1 MKNYIVSLLYVLIEA
16 LCSKMF
22 LEAFADVRR
31 KNSKWLNELMFI
43 VYAIGLFIL
52 VNILSN
58 HIFLRVFVA
67 SAYIVLYAKLYLRIT
82 VLKAGILTIL
92 FQGVLGVVDYLIL
105 VVQVAFFGSMVEM
118 QDSYYMQ
125 GTMLIVLGK
134 MFLFVV
140 IIMIRLLLKKESV
153 AHLNDMEWIRF
164 LVFPCFSIFAVCG
177 MVMTS
182 GSLINQ
188 TQENV
193 YLSIALGLVGMNIV
207 VFYMIRDI
215 STREMQISEAKIFRL
230 QVENQT
236 RMYRS
241 ISENFDKQRK
251 KTHEYKNQ
259 IMCIEA
265 LIKKRRFEELS
276 EYIDVIQENLREEAD
291 AINTNHVIVDAILN
305 TKYQEML
312 EKNMV
317 FVFKIND
324 LAQISVSDEDI
335 VTILS
340 NLLNNA
346 IEACEQ
352 CSGKRIVKL
361 KMVMEDDFL
370 TISVRNT
377 FENQIFMSGEELLT
391 SKKED
396 VEEHGIG
403 VKNIVETITKYGGSY
418 VIKHDEGE
426 FCFSILIPQ

>member
-1 MKNYIVSLLYVLIEA
+1 QIAAITYVAGYMCLYMK
-16 LCSKMF
+16 M
-22 LEAFADVRR
+22 R
-31 KNSKWLNELMFI
+31 FI
-43 VYAIGLFIL
+43 KAEIL
-52 VNILSN
+52 
-58 HIFLRVFVA
+58 A
-67 SAYIVLYAKLYLRIT
+67 
-82 VLKAGILTIL
+82 IL
-92 FQGVLGVVDYLIL
+92 FQGLLGLVDYIIL
-105 VVQVAFFGSMVEM
+105 FLQVAFFGSMVEM
-118 QDSYYMQ
+118 RDSYYVQ
-125 GTMLIVLGK
+125 GSLLIVLGK
-134 MFLFVV
+134 MFLFV
-140 IIMIRLLLKKESV
+140 IILLIRKLLKKESL
-153 AHLNDMEWIRF
+153 AYLHDMEWIRF
-164 LVFPCFSIFAVCG
+164 LVFPIFTILAIVG
-177 MVMTS
+177 MVSTS
-182 GSLINQ
+182 GNLINQ
-188 TQENV
+188 TQKNV
-193 YLSIALGLVGMNIV
+193 YISIAFGLAGMNLV

-265 LIKKRRFEELS
+265 LIKKRRFEELE
-276 EYIDVIQENLREEAD
+276 EYIEGIQENLREETD

-305 TKYQEML
+305 TKYREMMV
-312 EKNMV
+312 KNIV
-317 FVFKIND
+317 FIFKIND
-324 LAQISVSDEDI
+324 LAEISISDEDI

-361 KMVMEDDFL
+361 KMVKEDDFL

-377 FENQIFMSGEELLT
+377 YGNQIVESGEELLT

-403 VKNIVETITKYGGSY
+403 VKNIVETITKYAGSY
-418 VIKHDEGE
+418 VVKHDEEE

>member
-1 MKNYIVSLLYVLIEA
+1 MSNYMLSFLYVLIESS
-16 LCSKMF
+16 CSKMF
-22 LEAFADVRR
+22 VEAFGEPRR
-31 KNSKWLNELMFI
+31 KNAKWQNRLMFVGYFVGLYGLVFLLSEHFIMRQI
-43 VYAIGLFIL
+43 VAITYVAGYMCLYMKMRFI
-52 VNILSN
+52 
-58 HIFLRVFVA
+58 
-67 SAYIVLYAKLYLRIT
+67 
-82 VLKAGILTIL
+82 KAGILAIL
-92 FQGVLGVVDYLIL
+92 FQGLLGLVDYIIL
-105 VVQVAFFGSMVEM
+105 FLQVIFFGSMVEM
-118 QDSYYMQ
+118 QDSFYVQ
-125 GTMLIVLGK
+125 GSLLIVLGK
-134 MFLFVV
+134 MFLFV
-140 IIMIRLLLKKESV
+140 IILLIRKLLKKESL
-153 AHLNDMEWIRF
+153 AHLHDKEWIRF
-164 LVFPCFSIFAVCG
+164 LVFPIFTILAVTG
-177 MVMTS
+177 MVSTS
-182 GSLINQ
+182 GNLINQ

-193 YLSIALGLVGMNIV
+193 YISIAFGLAGMNLV

-265 LIKKRRFEELS
+265 LIKKRRFEELE
-276 EYIDVIQENLREEAD
+276 EYIEVIQENLREEAD

-305 TKYQEML
+305 TKYREMI
-312 EKNMV
+312 EKNIV

-324 LAQISVSDEDI
+324 LAQISISDEDI

-346 IEACEQ
+346 IEASEQ

-361 KMVMEDDFL
+361 KMVKEDDFL

-377 FENQIFMSGEELLT
+377 YGNQIVECDEEFLT

-396 VEEHGIG
+396 VEEHGVG
-403 VKNIVETITKYGGSY
+403 VKNIVETITKYAGSY
-418 VIKHDEGE
+418 VVKHNEEE

>member
-1 MKNYIVSLLYVLIEA
+1 MNNYMLSFLYVLIEA
-16 LCSKMF
+16 SCSRMF
-22 LEAFADVRR
+22 VEAFGEPRR
-31 KNSKWLNELMFI
+31 KNAKYLNKLMFI
-43 VYAIGLFIL
+43 GYFLGLYVLVYLLSDEFVIRQIAAIIYVAGYMCLYMKM
-52 VNILSN
+52 
-58 HIFLRVFVA
+58 RV
-67 SAYIVLYAKLYLRIT
+67 I
-82 VLKAGILTIL
+82 KAGILAIL
-92 FQGVLGVVDYLIL
+92 FQGLLGLVDYITLFL
-105 VVQVAFFGSMVEM
+105 QVTFFGSMVEM
-118 QDSYYMQ
+118 QDSYYVK
-125 GTMLIVLGK
+125 GSLLIVLGK
-134 MFLFVV
+134 MFLFI
-140 IIMIRLLLKKESV
+140 IIMLIRKLMKKESI
-153 AHLNDMEWIRF
+153 AYLHDMEWIRF
-164 LVFPCFSIFAVCG
+164 LVFPIFTILAISG
-177 MVMTS
+177 MVSTS
-182 GSLINQ
+182 GNLINQ

-193 YLSIALGLVGMNIV
+193 YISIAFGLAGMNIV

-215 STREMQISEAKIFRL
+215 SKREMQISEAKIFRL

-324 LAQISVSDEDI
+324 LAQISISDEDI

-361 KMVMEDDFL
+361 KMVKEDDFL

-377 FENQIFMSGEELLT
+377 YENQIFMSGEEFLT

-403 VKNIVETITKYGGSY
+403 VKNIIETITKYDGSY
-418 VIKHDEGE
+418 VVKHDEEE

>member
-1 MKNYIVSLLYVLIEA
+1 MKDYIISLIYVLIEA
-16 LCSKMF
+16 ACSKLF
-22 LEAFADVRR
+22 LETFAEVRI
-31 KNSKWLNELMFI
+31 KDSKWLKELMFI
-43 VYAIGLFIL
+43 LYAIGFFVL
-52 VNILSN
+52 VNVLSS
-58 HIFLRVFVA
+58 HIFIRLLA
-67 SAYIVLYAKLYLRIT
+67 ATIYIILYAKLYLRIS

-105 VVQVAFFGSMVEM
+105 VLQVTFFGSMVEM
-118 QDSYYMQ
+118 QNSYYVQ
-125 GTMLIVLGK
+125 GTMLIILGK

-140 IIMIRLLLKKESV
+140 IILIRLLLKKESL
-153 AHLNDMEWIRF
+153 ARLNDMEWLRF

-215 STREMQISEAKIFRL
+215 SMREMQISEAKIFRL

-361 KMVMEDDFL
+361 KMVMEGDFL

-403 VKNIVETITKYGGSY
+403 VKNIVETIIKYSGSY

>member
-1 MKNYIVSLLYVLIEA
+1 MLSFLYVLIEA
-16 LCSKMF
+16 SCSKMF
-22 LEAFADVRR
+22 VEAFGEPRR
-31 KNSKWLNELMFI
+31 KNAKWLNRLMFI
-43 VYAIGLFIL
+43 GYFLGLYGLVVVLSDHFFIRQIAAITYVAGYMCLYMKMRFIKAE
-52 VNILSN
+52 IL
-58 HIFLRVFVA
+58 A
-67 SAYIVLYAKLYLRIT
+67 
-82 VLKAGILTIL
+82 IL
-92 FQGVLGVVDYLIL
+92 FQGLLGLVDYIIL
-105 VVQVAFFGSMVEM
+105 FLQVAFFGSMVEM
-118 QDSYYMQ
+118 RDSYYVQ
-125 GTMLIVLGK
+125 GSLLIVLGK
-134 MFLFVV
+134 MFLFV
-140 IIMIRLLLKKESV
+140 IILLIRKLLKKESL
-153 AHLNDMEWIRF
+153 AYLHDMEWIRF
-164 LVFPCFSIFAVCG
+164 LVFPIFTILAIVG
-177 MVMTS
+177 MVSTS
-182 GSLINQ
+182 GNLINQ
-188 TQENV
+188 TQKNV
-193 YLSIALGLVGMNIV
+193 YISIAFGLAGMNLV

-265 LIKKRRFEELS
+265 LIKKRRFEELE
-276 EYIDVIQENLREEAD
+276 EYIEGIQENLREETD

-305 TKYQEML
+305 TKYREMMV
-312 EKNMV
+312 KNIV
-317 FVFKIND
+317 FIFKIND
-324 LAQISVSDEDI
+324 LAEISISDEDI

-361 KMVMEDDFL
+361 KMVKEDDFL

-377 FENQIFMSGEELLT
+377 YGNQIVESGEELLT

-403 VKNIVETITKYGGSY
+403 VKNIVETITKYAGSY
-418 VIKHDEGE
+418 VVKHDEEE